1 MRRNVKRILYDIAE
15 DQMGYVTSAQAREAG
30 VHPALLVQLANRDW
44 LTRTSHGVYRLVDF
58 PVHRH
63 LQYMEATFWPY
74 RRRGV
79 ISHHTA
85 LDLYEVCDILPNKV
99 HITLP
104 PGYRVQRPPLNYLVL
119 HYGDHAP
126 DDVRPF
132 NGFPITSPVRT
143 IRDCIAVHIGPAL
156 VEPAIREARRTWLI
170 TQEMADQLQRELDAA
185 LDAAALAPYAA

>member
-85 LDLYEVCDILPNKV
+85 LYLYEVCDILPNKV

-104 PGYRVQRPPLNYLVL
+104 PGYRVQRPPLNYLVI
-119 HYGDHAP
+119 HHADHAP
-126 DDVRPF
+126 GDVESF
-132 NGFPITSPVRT
+132 GGFPITTPVRT

-156 VEPAIREARRTWLI
+156 VEPAIDTMRRTAMI
-170 TQEMADQLQRELDAA
+170 RKEMAEQLQRELDAA
-185 LDAAALAPYAA
+185 LNAAARAA